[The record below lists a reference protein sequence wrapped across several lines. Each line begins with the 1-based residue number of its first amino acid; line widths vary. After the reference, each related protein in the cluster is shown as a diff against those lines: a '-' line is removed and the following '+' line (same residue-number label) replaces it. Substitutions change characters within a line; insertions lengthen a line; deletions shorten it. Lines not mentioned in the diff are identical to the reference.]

1 MATPAQINANRL
13 NARKSTGP
21 RSDEGKAASRFNA
34 LKHAASAR
42 SMVIPGEDETTL
54 AELAAA
60 WHEQFEPVGPEET
73 LLVEKIVAADW
84 MQRRMSRLEAEVFN
98 TLIAQLDEFG
108 GAPSRRRLPA
118 RLRGS
123 QCLQKIFRRREAA
136 GRECQRALRDLRDL
150 QARRFDFEFAPPE
163 DLPLPEAPRPVAAP
177 QPRVPIPAFP
187 SPEPQP
193 QPPTPAVEPQLP
205 PAARHRIGF
214 VFDEST
220 PPSWRL

>member
-123 QCLQKIFRRREAA
+123 QC
-136 GRECQRALRDLRDL
+136 
-150 QARRFDFEFAPPE
+150 PPE
-163 DLPLPEAPRPVAAP
+163 NLPTSRGSRPRM
-177 QPRVPIPAFP
+177 PAR
-187 SPEPQP
+187 
-193 QPPTPAVEPQLP
+193 PP
-205 PAARHRIGF
+205 
-214 VFDEST
+214 
-220 PPSWRL
+220 